1 MMTAVS
7 SCRKEPTSWH
17 SDWVLPLVNDTLSL
31 KELEN
36 DSTLIV
42 NSSFNYE
49 VDLTRT
55 ILDLG
60 LNDIIEVPDTSIVQD
75 YSIAVTSL
83 TIPPGYNIVNEIE
96 EHEINIPD
104 AQLKRIRVLNGQIKV
119 KVMNPLETVANFT
132 VQLPGVTKDGVEF
145 SQSYAAPA
153 ASGTTHGQVNAVL
166 DISGY
171 WIDLTGTTG
180 GSYNILQSRL
190 LVSTSA
196 SGPSVQLTNQDVF
209 KVQADFSG
217 IKLDYARG
225 YFGQR
230 SFSDT
235 TSVGISLLDGL
246 ESGSIDLPA
255 TSLQFIVENGMK
267 MSARA
272 TITTVQNTAASGS
285 TVSLASPQI
294 GNPVYLNSASGSW
307 SSLSP
312 SSTTL
317 SFDPGNSNLES
328 YLENLGN
335 QHTAGF
341 KMELNPW
348 GNVSGGWDE
357 IFPQSRLK
365 VKLKAQ
371 LPLTIGMD
379 DLTLRDTF
387 DIDITQDREKTHI
400 ESGKFI
406 LNATNAFPFKAKVF
420 MYLLDENGSV
430 LHVVEADQP
439 LASSLSGT
447 FDAQLGLFK
456 SKSEIQVLLSETVL
470 MDMDKIKKVMIRAKL
485 DTPDNLGNNNP
496 VSVPA
501 GAFLAVKLKG
511 AFKLK
516 ALIQ

>member
-1 MMTAVS
+1 M
-7 SCRKEPTSWH
+7 SCRKEPTTWH

-31 KELEN
+31 TDLEN
-36 DSTLIV
+36 DSTLVV
-42 NSSFNYE
+42 NSSFNYDI
-49 VDLTRT
+49 DLTRT

-60 LNDIIEVPDTSIVQD
+60 LNDIIEVPDTSITQD
-75 YSIAVTSL
+75 YSIPVTSL
-83 TIPPGYNIVNEIE
+83 TIPPGYNVVNEIE
-96 EHEINIPD
+96 EHEMNIPD

-119 KVMNPLETVANFT
+119 KVLNPLETVANFT

-153 ASGTTHGQVNAVL
+153 SSGGTDGQVNALL

-190 LVSTSA
+190 VVSTSVT
-196 SGPSVQLTNQDVF
+196 GPSVQLTNQDVF

-246 ESGSIDLPA
+246 ESGSIDLPE
-255 TSLQFIVENGMK
+255 TSLKFIVENGMK
-267 MSARA
+267 MSAKA
-272 TITTVQNTAASGS
+272 TITTVKNTAANGN
-285 TVSLASPQI
+285 TVTLSSPQI
-294 GNPVYLNSASGSW
+294 GNPVYLNSATGSW
-307 SSLSP
+307 NTLAP

-317 SFDPGNSNLES
+317 IFDAANSNLEN

-357 IFPQSRLK
+357 IFPNSRLK

-387 DIDITQDREKTHI
+387 DIDISQDREKTHV
-400 ESGKFI
+400 ESGRFI
-406 LNATNAFPFKAKVF
+406 LNATNAFPFKARVF
-420 MYLLDENGSV
+420 LYLLDVNGNL
-430 LHVVEADQP
+430 LHTIEADQS
-439 LASSLSGT
+439 LASSLSGA
-447 FDAQLGLFK
+447 FDTQLELYK
-456 SKSEIQVLLSETVL
+456 AKSEIQVVLSESVL
-470 MDMDKIKKVMIRAKL
+470 NDLDKIKKVLVRAKL
-485 DTPDNLGNNNP
+485 DTPDSVGNNNP

-501 GAFLAVKLKG
+501 GAFLSVKLKG
-511 AFKLK
+511 SFKLK
-516 ALIQ
+516 AVIQ